1 MTDEGKAMRSLQQ
14 QKGVTTVGWLIILAL
29 IGFFVLLT
37 LRMAPEYMEYYKVV
51 STLDTME
58 KESGFSTPQEIRR
71 MAEDRFDI
79 SYVTVI
85 TKKDLKIKPFGQS
98 YLVSAAYESR
108 VHLFGNV
115 YVVMVFDKQVTVKR
129 V

>member
-1 MTDEGKAMRSLQQ
+1 MTYEGKAMRSLQQ
-14 QKGVTTVGWLIILAL
+14 QKGVTTIGWLIILGL

-58 KESGFSTPQEIRR
+58 KESGFSNPREIRR
-71 MAEDRFDI
+71 TAENRFEI
-79 SYVTVI
+79 SYVSAI
-85 TKKDLKIKPFGQS
+85 SHKDLKIKPFGQH
-98 YLVSAAYESR
+98 YLVSADYESR

-115 YVVMVFDKQVTVKR
+115 FVVMVFDKQVKVKR

>member
-1 MTDEGKAMRSLQQ
+1 MRSLQQ
-14 QKGVTTVGWLIILAL
+14 QKGVTTIGWLIILAL

-37 LRMAPEYMEYYKVV
+37 LRMAPAYMEYYKVA
-51 STLDTME
+51 STLATME

-71 MAEDRFDI
+71 MAENRFEI

-85 TKKDLKIKPFGQS
+85 TNKDLQIKPFGQQ
-98 YLVSAAYESR
+98 YLVRAAYEAR

-115 YVVMVFDKQVTVKR
+115 YVVMVFDKQVKVKR

>member
-1 MTDEGKAMRSLQQ
+1 MRSLQQ
-14 QKGVTTVGWLIILAL
+14 QKGVTTIGWLIILAL

-37 LRMAPEYMEYYKVV
+37 LRMGPSYMEYYKVS
-51 STLDTME
+51 STLESMA
-58 KESGFSTPQEIRR
+58 KESGFGSPQEIRH
-71 MAEDRFDI
+71 MAENRFDI
-79 SYVTVI
+79 SYVHSI
-85 TKKDLKIKPFGQS
+85 TKKDLKIKPFGQN
-98 YLVSAAYESR
+98 YLVGAKYESR

>member
-1 MTDEGKAMRSLQQ
+1 MRSLQQ
-14 QKGVTTVGWLIILAL
+14 QKGVTTIGWLIILAL

-71 MAEDRFDI
+71 MAENRFEI

-85 TKKDLKIKPFGQS
+85 TNKGSEDKAFRTKLPGKGC
-98 YLVSAAYESR
+98 LR
-108 VHLFGNV
+108 VTCTPV
-115 YVVMVFDKQVTVKR
+115 WKR
-129 V
+129 VCRDGF